1 MMTRSFLT
9 PPTQYGIVWII
20 IVILEIIGAGI
31 SFYYS
36 DNIPQD
42 TARQYRNGWVRA
54 LTNYNNTDAREAVD
68 FAQESVS

>member
-1 MMTRSFLT
+1 MMSHSILT
-9 PPTQYGIVWII
+9 FPTQYGFVWVI

-42 TARQYRNGWVRA
+42 TARQYRSGWERA
-54 LTNYNNTDAREAVD
+54 ITNYNNTDAKEAVD